1 MGPLVAYEHIS
12 ASEIVAFD
20 NSQVIEEWVATRS
33 PIIETGR
40 PMS

>member
-1 MGPLVAYEHIS
+1 MGPLVAFKQNQVLEVFAVSYP
-12 ASEIVAFD
+12 
-20 NSQVIEEWVATRS
+20 QVIDECVATRS